1 MGEEP
6 VEKLTLFGC
15 ADTVTGLA
23 LSTHDKGTTLLSNS
37 MDSLLR
43 GWNVRPFVPGA
54 EEDPSVR
61 CERVFEGVH
70 HGAEKLL
77 LRCG

>member
-1 MGEEP
+1 MDHDP
-6 VEKLTLFGC
+6 VEQLTLAGC

-23 LSTHDKGTTLLSNS
+23 LSTHDQGATLLSNS
-37 MDSLLR
+37 MDSVLR
-43 GWNVRPFVPGA
+43 AWNVRPFVAGA
-54 EEDPSVR
+54 EVDPSVR
-61 CERVFEGVH
+61 CERGYEGVH